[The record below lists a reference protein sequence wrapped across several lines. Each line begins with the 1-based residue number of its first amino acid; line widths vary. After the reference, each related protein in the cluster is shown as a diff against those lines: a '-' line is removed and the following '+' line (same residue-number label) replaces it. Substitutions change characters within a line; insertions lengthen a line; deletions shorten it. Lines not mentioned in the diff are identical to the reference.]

1 MQKIRSLLARLLMLA
16 VAASALGTTSVSA
29 SALHT
34 DGIWTCRSPAC
45 EDK

>member
-1 MQKIRSLLARLLMLA
+1 MQKIRTLLARLLVLA
-16 VAASALGTTSVSA
+16 AAASALQTSVSA
-29 SALHT
+29 TSFDT